1 MTAGPSS
8 RKKNNVVVVEVGPLL
23 EKEMATHTHCLRI
36 LFDFGIPVYP

>member
-8 RKKNNVVVVEVGPLL
+8 RKKPVVVVEVGPLL